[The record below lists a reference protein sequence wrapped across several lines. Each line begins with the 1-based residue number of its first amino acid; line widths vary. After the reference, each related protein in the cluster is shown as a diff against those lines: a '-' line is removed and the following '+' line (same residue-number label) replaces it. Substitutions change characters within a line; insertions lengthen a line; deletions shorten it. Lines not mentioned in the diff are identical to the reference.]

1 MTVDSLE
8 QEFQK
13 KVCSQIRL
21 ESEGINRY
29 RVRTPFM
36 FDDGDHLVA
45 ILRKQGDR
53 WFLTD
58 EGHTYMHLTY
68 EMDERD
74 LLRGSRQKIITTAL
88 SAFGIE
94 DCSGELMIPIE
105 GNAYGDALYSF
116 IQGLLKITD
125 VTYLS
130 RERVRST
137 FMDDFKR
144 LLSESVPEDR
154 RVFDWHDPIRDPKA
168 RYVVDC
174 YINRMSKPILVHAL
188 QNDARTRD
196 ATISLLQ
203 FEKWGMDYH
212 SVAIFEDQE
221 AINRRV
227 LARFSDV
234 GEKQFSS
241 LKANEG
247 RIVEHIKD
255 RIL

>member
-1 MTVDSLE
+1 
-8 QEFQK
+8 
-13 KVCSQIRL
+13 
-21 ESEGINRY
+21 
-29 RVRTPFM
+29 
-36 FDDGDHLVA
+36 
-45 ILRKQGDR
+45 
-53 WFLTD
+53 
-58 EGHTYMHLTY
+58 
-68 EMDERD
+68 
-74 LLRGSRQKIITTAL
+74 
-88 SAFGIE
+88 
-94 DCSGELMIPIE
+94 MIPIE

-137 FMDDFKR
+137 FMEDFRR

>member
-45 ILRKQGDR
+45 ILKKQGDR

-94 DCSGELMIPIE
+94 DRSGELMIPIE
-105 GNAYGDALYSF
+105 GNGYGDALYSF

-137 FMDDFKR
+137 FIEDFKR

-154 RVFDWHDPIRDPKA
+154 RVFDWHDPVRDPSA
-168 RYVVDC
+168 MYTVDC
-174 YINRMSKPILVHAL
+174 YINKTDKPILVHAL
-188 QNDARTRD
+188 QNNARTRD

-203 FEKWGMDYH
+203 FEKWGMEHH
-212 SVAIFEDQE
+212 SIAVFEDQE

-234 GEKQFSS
+234 GGKQFSS
-241 LKANEG
+241 LKANEE
-247 RIVEHIKD
+247 RIVRDIRK
-255 RIL
+255 LL